1 MFTFIVEEKLGE
13 DLTNVIYRW
22 LRIPKEDA
30 TGLIEE
36 EHIYRG
42 GMKKNRKDGRG
53 EYMIISR
60 YSDNTEKTKSIR
72 GRWCNDILVEGVAKS
87 SEGEENVISRNI
99 LHMKPKKRANP
110 AIEVNKTIHLEQE
123 RLSKKKIT
131 SKNHHADSKEEVAS
145 ILETL
150 KFAS

>member
-1 MFTFIVEEKLGE
+1 MIVDEKRTKPNSEIQGYLQLRDGENEKPVFTYIVEEKLGE

-30 TGLIEE
+30 SGLIEE

-87 SEGEENVISRNI
+87 SEGEENVVSRNI
-99 LHMKPKKRANP
+99 LHMKPTKRAKP
-110 AIEVNKTIHLEQE
+110 TIEINKTIHL
-123 RLSKKKIT
+123 
-131 SKNHHADSKEEVAS
+131 
-145 ILETL
+145 
-150 KFAS
+150 